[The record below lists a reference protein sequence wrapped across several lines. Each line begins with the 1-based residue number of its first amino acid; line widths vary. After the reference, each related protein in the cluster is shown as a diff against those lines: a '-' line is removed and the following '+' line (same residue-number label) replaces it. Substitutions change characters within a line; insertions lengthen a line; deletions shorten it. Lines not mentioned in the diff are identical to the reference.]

1 MSAKANYFK
10 LGLFIIVS
18 IVLAIGAVL
27 VLGANK
33 LFQEKFI
40 IETYLDQSVQGIEV
54 GSKVKYRGVPI
65 GNIRRISFTRN
76 HYTSRDKAQPTSH
89 SYVMLEIE
97 LTAIP
102 FSGMT
107 AEVLSQEL
115 PKEVKHGLRARLTS
129 QGVTGTSYLEIDYLD
144 AEKFPPLPIDWEPE
158 HPYIPSAQS
167 AFSRIVSSAEEV
179 FNQLQSID
187 FMKIANGVE
196 RLIDSLDR
204 KVTQLSLDKIS
215 TNAVQLLTEVR
226 DSNRR
231 IQELLGQPEINSAI
245 RDLAAAAASIR
256 RTAEAPALTNSVVQ
270 LEKTLRRLDQVVAG
284 KDDDLEVALSN
295 LRSLTENLKELTENA
310 KRFPAYL
317 FFGEP
322 PKPSKNSP

>member
-10 LGLFIIVS
+10 LGLFILLA

-65 GNIRRISFTRN
+65 GNIRSISFTRN
-76 HYTSRDKAQPTSH
+76 HYTSRDNAQPTKH
-89 SYVMLEIE
+89 SYVLLDIE
-97 LTAIP
+97 LTSIP
-102 FSGMT
+102 FTGMT
-107 AEVLSQEL
+107 AETLSQEL

-144 AEKFPPLPIDWEPE
+144 PEKYPALPIDWEPE

-167 AFSRIVSSAEEV
+167 AFSRIVSSAEDV

-187 FMKIANGVE
+187 FMKIGNGVE

-204 KVTQLSLDKIS
+204 QVAQVPLERIS
-215 TNAVQLLTEVR
+215 TNAVQLLAEVR
-226 DSNRR
+226 DSNRQ
-231 IQELLGQPEINSAI
+231 IQELLGKPEIESAI
-245 RDLAAAAASIR
+245 KDLAGAAAGLR
-256 RTAEAPALTNSVVQ
+256 RTAEAPALTNSIAQ

-284 KDDDLEVALSN
+284 KDDDLESALSN
-295 LRSLTENLKELTENA
+295 LRTLTENLKELSENA

>member
-10 LGLFIIVS
+10 LGLFIIVAV
-18 IVLAIGAVL
+18 VLGIGAVL

-33 LFQEKFI
+33 LFRKKFI
-40 IETYLDQSVQGIEV
+40 IETYLNQSVQGIDV
-54 GSKVKYRGVPI
+54 GSKVKYRGVAI
-65 GNIRRISFTRN
+65 GNIRRITFTKNR
-76 HYTSRDKAQPTSH
+76 YTSPDNSQPVRH

-97 LTAIP
+97 LTTLP
-102 FSGMT
+102 FSGMNEDT
-107 AEVLSQEL
+107 LRQEL
-115 PKEVKHGLRARLTS
+115 PTEIKHGLRARLTS

-144 AEKFPPLPIDWEPE
+144 PEKYPALPIDWEPA
-158 HPYIPSAQS
+158 HPYIPSAES

-187 FMKIANGVE
+187 FMKIASGVE

-204 KVTQLSLDKIS
+204 KVDQLPLDRIG

-226 DSNRR
+226 NSNRQV
-231 IQELLGQPEINSAI
+231 QELLSRPEIGSAI
-245 RDLAAAAASIR
+245 KDLASAVASLR

-270 LEKTLRRLDQVVAG
+270 LERTLRRLDQVVAG
-284 KDDDLEVALSN
+284 KGDDLESALSN
-295 LRSLTENLKELTENA
+295 LRTLTENLKELSENA

-322 PKPSKNSP
+322 PKASKNLP

>member
-10 LGLFIIVS
+10 LGLFIIVAV
-18 IVLAIGAVL
+18 VLGIGAVL

-33 LFQEKFI
+33 LFQKKFI
-40 IETYLDQSVQGIEV
+40 IETYLDQSVQGVEV

-65 GNIRRISFTRN
+65 GNIRHISFTGN
-76 HYTSRDKAQPTSH
+76 HYTMPDGSRSPKH

-97 LTAIP
+97 LTSIP

-107 AEVLSQEL
+107 QDNLRQEL
-115 PKEVKHGLRARLTS
+115 PAEVKHGLRARLTS

-144 AEKFPPLPIDWEPE
+144 PAKFPPLPIDWEPE
-158 HPYIPSAQS
+158 NPYIPSAQS
-167 AFSRIVSSAEEV
+167 AFSRIVSSAEDV

-196 RLIDSLDR
+196 QLIDSLDR
-204 KVTQLSLDKIS
+204 KVKQVPLDKIS

-226 DSNRR
+226 DSNRAIR
-231 IQELLGQPEINSAI
+231 ELLGRPEINSAI
-245 RDLAAAAASIR
+245 KDLAAAVAGLR
-256 RTAEAPALTNSVVQ
+256 RTAEAPALTNSVAQ
-270 LEKTLRRLDQVVAG
+270 LERTLRRLDQVVAG

-295 LRSLTENLKELTENA
+295 LRALTENLKELSENA

-317 FFGEP
+317 LFGEP